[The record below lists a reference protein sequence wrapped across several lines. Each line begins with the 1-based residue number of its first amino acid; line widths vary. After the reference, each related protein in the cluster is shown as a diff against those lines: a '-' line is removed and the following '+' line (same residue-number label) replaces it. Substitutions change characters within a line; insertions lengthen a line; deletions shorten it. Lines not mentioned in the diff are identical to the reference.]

1 MKVFEYLNKYISPQ
15 IINFSSHGPSSKIQI
30 FIQTAE
36 ARREVVPKDLDRQAS
51 SRRQLKNELKYALL
65 LNQVESN
72 KISVVVTPF
81 TPYIPIRKI
90 NRKYNLIYVFILS

>member
-1 MKVFEYLNKYISPQ
+1 MKFK
-15 IINFSSHGPSSKIQI
+15 I

-36 ARREVVPKDLDRQAS
+36 ARREVVPKDLDQQAP

-90 NRKYNLIYVFILS
+90 NRKYHPIYVDLLSLLTVYFSDQ

>member
-1 MKVFEYLNKYISPQ
+1 MSFRVKALLLKF
-15 IINFSSHGPSSKIQI
+15 KI
-30 FIQTAE
+30 FVQTAE
-36 ARREVVPKDLDRQAS
+36 ARREVVPKDLDQQAP

-90 NRKYNLIYVFILS
+90 NRKYHPTYVDLLSLLTVYSDQ

>member
-1 MKVFEYLNKYISPQ
+1 MKSIKSNIPPPISFQ
-15 IINFSSHGPSSKIQI
+15 YFRVKALLLKFKI

-36 ARREVVPKDLDRQAS
+36 ARREVVPKDLEQQAS
-51 SRRQLKNELKYALL
+51 YRRQLKNELKYALL

-90 NRKYNLIYVFILS
+90 NRK